1 MERRLRVMTKDKRD
15 RHVIVASSFLLII
28 FAGLALIV
36 ASIAQAAPVPGDGDR
51 GRSRALTYNSFR
63 RGDPASPL
71 RRQTA
76 SSSLDIQAKNPG
88 GRS

>member
-51 GRSRALTYNSFR
+51 ALTYNSFR
-63 RGDPASPL
+63 RGYPASPL